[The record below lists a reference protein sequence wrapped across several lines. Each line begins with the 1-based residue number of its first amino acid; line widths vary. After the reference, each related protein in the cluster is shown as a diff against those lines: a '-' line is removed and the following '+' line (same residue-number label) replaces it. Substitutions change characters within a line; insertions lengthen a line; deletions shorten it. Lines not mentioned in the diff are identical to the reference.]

1 MSPILNRMSLPPQ
14 IHPTKDGCFSLI
26 AKNHQIAA
34 GIIFSIRNR
43 TTLAPQIHP
52 IKDGCFF

>member
-1 MSPILNRMSLPPQ
+1 MSSIINRMFLPPQ
-14 IHPTKDGCFSLI
+14 IHPIKDGCFSLI

-34 GIIFSIRNR
+34 GIICSIRNR

>member
-14 IHPTKDGCFSLI
+14 IHPIMDGCFSLI

-34 GIIFSIRNR
+34 GIICSIRNR